1 MHTAAAERNLSK
13 TPFEMTAA
21 AARRQGGQ
29 LTQSVYFVSLHITH
43 GSRRASPSPC
53 HLSSIGPKM
62 CMDAPFAPKIK
73 LLMRVLYTFKVQKQ
87 KVFVINFAVIWQ
99 PHQPTEP
106 A

>member
-1 MHTAAAERNLSK
+1 
-13 TPFEMTAA
+13 
-21 AARRQGGQ
+21 
-29 LTQSVYFVSLHITH
+29 
-43 GSRRASPSPC
+43 
-53 HLSSIGPKM
+53 
-62 CMDAPFAPKIK
+62 MDAPFAPKIK